1 MAILEIKTVPDPV
14 LRKIASPIE
23 NINSDIIK
31 LSENMVD
38 TMVAARGAGL
48 AANQVG
54 VPVRL
59 VIIEASLNPKGKKHL
74 IILNPVIVE
83 SVQEEV
89 AEEGCLSVPGFYEFV
104 KRAGKVR
111 ARGIDLKGKTIEL
124 ECEGQFARAMQHEID
139 HLNGVLFVDY
149 LSPVKKNIFK
159 KKFTGQKK

>member
-14 LRKIASPIE
+14 LRKIAAPIE
-23 NINSDIIK
+23 NITSEIVK
-31 LSENMVD
+31 LSENMVA
-38 TMVAARGAGL
+38 TMVAAHGAGL

-59 VIIEASLNPKGKKHL
+59 VVIDAALNTKKNKHL

-83 SVQEEV
+83 ADQEII

-104 KRAGKVR
+104 KRAGIVR

>member
-14 LRKIASPIE
+14 LRKIAVPID
-23 NINSDIIK
+23 NITREIVK

-59 VIIEASLNPKGKKHL
+59 VIIDASLNAKEKKHL
-74 IILNPVIVE
+74 VILNPVVVEADDPIVG
-83 SVQEEV
+83 
-89 AEEGCLSVPGFYEFV
+89 EEGCLSVPGFYEFV

-111 ARGIDLKGKTIEL
+111 ARGIDLKGKTIDL
-124 ECEGQFARAMQHEID
+124 ECEGQLARAMQHEVD

-159 KKFTGQKK
+159 KKFAGQKK

>member
-14 LRKIASPIE
+14 LRKIAIPIDSITG
-23 NINSDIIK
+23 NIIK

-59 VIIEASLNPKGKKHL
+59 VVIDASLNNKGKKHL

-83 SVQEEV
+83 AAQEEV
-89 AEEGCLSVPGFYEFV
+89 GEEGCLSVPGFYEFV

-111 ARGIDLKGKTIEL
+111 ARGIDPKGKAIEF

-159 KKFTGQKK
+159 KKFAGQKK

>member
-14 LRKIASPIE
+14 LRKIAAPID
-23 NINSDIIK
+23 NITSEIVK

-59 VIIEASLNPKGKKHL
+59 VVIDASLNTRGKKHL

-83 SVQEEV
+83 ADQEEV
-89 AEEGCLSVPGFYEFV
+89 GEEGCLSVPGFYEFV
-104 KRAGKVR
+104 KRAGKVH
-111 ARGIDLKGKTIEL
+111 ARGIDLKGKIIEL

-159 KKFTGQKK
+159 KKFAGQKK

>member
-1 MAILEIKTVPDPV
+1 MAIIEIKTVPDPV
-14 LRKIASPIE
+14 LRKIAAPID
-23 NINSDIIK
+23 NINVDIIK

-59 VIIEASLNPKGKKHL
+59 IIIEASLTPKGKKHL

-83 SVQEEV
+83 SVQEEI

>member
-1 MAILEIKTVPDPV
+1 MAILEIVTVPDPV
-14 LRKIASPIE
+14 LRKTASPIE
-23 NINSDIIK
+23 NITSEIVK

-59 VIIEASLNPKGKKHL
+59 VIIEASLNTKKNKHL
-74 IILNPVIVE
+74 VILNPVIVE
-83 SVQEEV
+83 ADEEIV
-89 AEEGCLSVPGFYEFV
+89 AEEGCLSVPGFYEFI

-111 ARGIDLKGKTIEL
+111 ARGVDIKGKAIEL

-159 KKFTGQKK
+159 KKFAGPKK

>member
-1 MAILEIKTVPDPV
+1 MAILEIVTVPDPV
-14 LRKIASPIE
+14 LRKIAAPID
-23 NINSDIIK
+23 NITGDIVK

-59 VIIEASLNPKGKKHL
+59 VVIDASLNTKGKKHL

-83 SVQEEV
+83 ADQEEV
-89 AEEGCLSVPGFYEFV
+89 GEEGCLSVPGFYEFV

-111 ARGIDLKGKTIEL
+111 ARGIDLKGKTIEF
-124 ECEGQFARAMQHEID
+124 ECEGQFARAMQHEVD

-159 KKFTGQKK
+159 KKFAGQKK

>member
-14 LRKIASPIE
+14 LRKIAVPID

-59 VIIEASLNPKGKKHL
+59 VIIEASLNPKGKKTPYH
-74 IILNPVIVE
+74 P
-83 SVQEEV
+83 
-89 AEEGCLSVPGFYEFV
+89 
-104 KRAGKVR
+104 
-111 ARGIDLKGKTIEL
+111 
-124 ECEGQFARAMQHEID
+124 
-139 HLNGVLFVDY
+139 
-149 LSPVKKNIFK
+149 
-159 KKFTGQKK
+159 

>member
-14 LRKIASPIE
+14 LRKTASPIE
-23 NINSDIIK
+23 NITNEIVR

-59 VIIEASLNPKGKKHL
+59 VIIDAALNTKGKKHL

-83 SVQEEV
+83 AAQEEV

-159 KKFTGQKK
+159 KKFAGHKK

>member
-1 MAILEIKTVPDPV
+1 MAILEIRTVPDPV
-14 LRKIASPIE
+14 LRKTAAPID
-23 NINSDIIK
+23 NVTGDIVK
-31 LSENMVD
+31 LAEDMVD

-59 VIIEASLNPKGKKHL
+59 VVIDAALNTKKKHLVIVNPVIIEAA
-74 IILNPVIVE
+74 
-83 SVQEEV
+83 QEEV
-89 AEEGCLSVPGFYEFV
+89 GEEGCLSVPGFFEFV
-104 KRAGKVR
+104 KRAGKVL
-111 ARGIDLKGKTIEL
+111 ARGTDLKGKTIEL

-159 KKFTGQKK
+159 KKYTGQKK

>member
-14 LRKIASPIE
+14 LRKTAAPIE
-23 NINSDIIK
+23 NITSEIVK
-31 LSENMVD
+31 LSENMIE

-59 VIIEASLNPKGKKHL
+59 VIIDASLNAKGKKHL
-74 IILNPVIVE
+74 IMLNPIIVE
-83 SVQEEV
+83 ADQEEV

-104 KRAGKVR
+104 KRAGKVL
-111 ARGIDLKGKTIEL
+111 ARGIDLKGKAIEL
-124 ECEGQFARAMQHEID
+124 QCEGQFARAMQHEID
-139 HLNGVLFVDY
+139 HLNGVLFIDY

-159 KKFTGQKK
+159 KKFAGQKK

>member
-14 LRKIASPIE
+14 LRKIAAPIE
-23 NINSDIIK
+23 NITSEIVK

-38 TMVAARGAGL
+38 TMVAAHGAGL

-54 VPVRL
+54 VPMRL
-59 VIIEASLNPKGKKHL
+59 VVIEASLNTKGKKHL

-83 SVQEEV
+83 AAQEEV
-89 AEEGCLSVPGFYEFV
+89 GEEGCLSVPGFYEFV

-111 ARGIDLKGKTIEL
+111 ARGIDLKGKAIEL

>member
-1 MAILEIKTVPDPV
+1 MAILEIVTVPDPV
-14 LRKIASPIE
+14 LRKTASPIE
-23 NINSDIIK
+23 NITSEIVK

-59 VIIEASLNPKGKKHL
+59 VIIDASLNTKKNKHL
-74 IILNPVIVE
+74 VILNPVIIE
-83 SVQEEV
+83 ANEEIV
-89 AEEGCLSVPGFYEFV
+89 GEEGCLSVPGFYEFI

-111 ARGIDLKGKTIEL
+111 ARGIDLKGKAIEL

-159 KKFTGQKK
+159 KKFAGPKK

>member
-14 LRKIASPIE
+14 LRKTAAPID
-23 NINSDIIK
+23 NITNEIVK

-54 VPVRL
+54 VPLRL
-59 VIIEASLNPKGKKHL
+59 IVIDASLNTKGKKHL
-74 IILNPVIVE
+74 IVLNPVIIE
-83 SVQEEV
+83 ADEEI
-89 AEEGCLSVPGFYEFV
+89 AGEEGCLSVPGFYEFV

-111 ARGIDLKGKTIEL
+111 ARGIDIKGKIIEF
-124 ECEGQFARAMQHEID
+124 ECEGQFARAMQHEVD
-139 HLNGVLFVDY
+139 HLNGILFVDY

-159 KKFTGQKK
+159 KKFTGRKK

>member
-1 MAILEIKTVPDPV
+1 MAILEIVTVPDPV
-14 LRKIASPIE
+14 LRKIAAPVD
-23 NINSDIIK
+23 NITGEIVR

-54 VPVRL
+54 VPARL
-59 VIIEASLNPKGKKHL
+59 VIIDASLSAKGKKHL
-74 IILNPVIVE
+74 ILLNPVIVE
-83 SVQEEV
+83 ADQEV
-89 AEEGCLSVPGFYEFV
+89 VGEEGCLSVPGFFEYI
-104 KRAGKVR
+104 KRAGKVL

-139 HLNGVLFVDY
+139 HLNGVLFVDH

-159 KKFTGQKK
+159 KKYTGQKK

>member
-14 LRKIASPIE
+14 LRKTATPIDNITNEIA
-23 NINSDIIK
+23 K

-38 TMVAARGAGL
+38 TMMAARGAGL

-54 VPVRL
+54 VPLRL
-59 VIIEASLNPKGKKHL
+59 IVIDASLNTKGKKHL

-83 SVQEEV
+83 SYEEIV
-89 AEEGCLSVPGFYEFV
+89 GEEGCLSVPGFYEFV

-111 ARGIDLKGKTIEL
+111 ARGIDIKGKVMEF
-124 ECEGQFARAMQHEID
+124 ECEGQFARAMQHEVD
-139 HLNGVLFVDY
+139 HLNGILFVDY

>member
-14 LRKIASPIE
+14 LRKTAAPIE
-23 NINSDIIK
+23 NITSEIVK
-31 LSENMVD
+31 LSENMIE

-59 VIIEASLNPKGKKHL
+59 VIIDASLNAKGKKHL
-74 IILNPVIVE
+74 IMLNPIIVE
-83 SVQEEV
+83 ADQEEV

-104 KRAGKVR
+104 KRAGKVL
-111 ARGIDLKGKTIEL
+111 ARGIDLKGKAIEL
-124 ECEGQFARAMQHEID
+124 QCEGQFARAMQHEID
-139 HLNGVLFVDY
+139 HLNGVLFIDY

>member
-1 MAILEIKTVPDPV
+1 MAILEIVTVPDPV
-14 LRKIASPIE
+14 LRKIAAPID
-23 NINSDIIK
+23 NINSDIIR

-59 VIIEASLNPKGKKHL
+59 VIIDAAVNTKGKRHL

-104 KRAGKVR
+104 KRAGKVL
-111 ARGIDLKGKTIEL
+111 ARGVDLKGKTIEFD
-124 ECEGQFARAMQHEID
+124 CEGQFARAMQHEID

-159 KKFTGQKK
+159 KKYTGQKK